1 MNKILILIP
10 TYNEAE
16 NINALYSEIK
26 KLKLKADILFVD
38 DNSPDKTAEI
48 IKKISSKDNS
58 VKLILRQG
66 KEGVG
71 GAHLAGIQYAYEK
84 KYDTLVTMDADFTHK
99 PKDITK
105 FLKQKNKADIVVGSR
120 YISSNSLSEWN
131 YFRKTVTNTAHMLT
145 KLLLKM
151 PFDATGAFRM
161 YNLKKIP
168 KEVFKLVESKDYSFF
183 FESLFI
189 LYLNKFKIK
198 EISVTLPARTYGTT
212 KMTISDAVNGLKFLF
227 QTFYLSKIY
236 QDSYTYCPV
245 LLHPNKKPEKAERE
259 WDEYWLSERKQRK
272 ILYDATAVFYRKYII
287 RRTLNYYMKKHFKKG
302 AKMLHAGCGGG
313 QVDTDVVRMVNVT
326 ALDISTGALNRY
338 KNLYKDSCKVLQGSI
353 LNLPIK
359 DGSFDG
365 VYNLGVMEHF
375 SPADIKKILDEFHR
389 VLKKNGKIMLFW
401 PPVYG
406 SSVYFLDSL
415 HFVLNNI
422 LHKNIRLHPEEY
434 VRVKSK
440 KQISTILGESGF
452 KLIGFYFGPRDF
464 FTYQI
469 IVAEKI

>member
-1 MNKILILIP
+1 MKKKLILIP
-10 TYNEAE
+10 TYNESE
-16 NINALYSEIK
+16 NVEKLYIELK
-26 KLKLKADILFVD
+26 KLKIDADILFID
-38 DNSPDKTAEI
+38 DNSPDRTSDI
-48 IKKISSKDNS
+48 IKKISNKDKG
-58 VKLILRQG
+58 VLLLKRAG
-66 KEGVG
+66 KKGIG
-71 GAHLAGIQYAYEK
+71 SAHLDGIKFAYDK
-84 KYDTLVTMDADFTHK
+84 KYDTLITMDSDFTHK
-99 PKDITK
+99 PSDVLKL
-105 FLKQKNKADIVVGSR
+105 LKQKDNADVVIGSR
-120 YISSNSLSEWN
+120 YLSANSLSDWN
-131 YFRKTVTNTAHMLT
+131 LFRKAVTNSAHMLT
-145 KLLLKM
+145 KSLLKM
-151 PFDATGAFRM
+151 PFDATGAFRL
-161 YNLKKIP
+161 YNLNKIP
-168 KEVFKLVESKDYSFF
+168 KDVFKLVESKDYSFF

-189 LYLNKFKIK
+189 LYINQFKIK
-198 EISVTLPARTYGTT
+198 EVSVSLPARTYGTT
-212 KMTISDAVNGLKFLF
+212 KMTMSDAFNGLKFLF

-236 QDSYTYCPV
+236 KDSYTYCPV
-245 LLHPNKKPEKAERE
+245 LLHPNINPDKVERE
-259 WDEYWLSERKQRK
+259 WDKYWLSERKQRK

-287 RRTLNYYMKKHFKKG
+287 RNTLNYYMKKHFKNG
-302 AKMLHAGCGGG
+302 SKMLHAGCGGG
-313 QVDTDVVRMVNVT
+313 QVDTDVVKMVNVT

-375 SPADIKKILDEFHR
+375 SPSDIKKILDEFHR
-389 VLKKNGKIMLFW
+389 ILKKNGKIMLFW

-440 KQISTILGESGF
+440 KQISEILAKSKF
-452 KLIGFYFGPRDF
+452 KLTGFYFGPRDF